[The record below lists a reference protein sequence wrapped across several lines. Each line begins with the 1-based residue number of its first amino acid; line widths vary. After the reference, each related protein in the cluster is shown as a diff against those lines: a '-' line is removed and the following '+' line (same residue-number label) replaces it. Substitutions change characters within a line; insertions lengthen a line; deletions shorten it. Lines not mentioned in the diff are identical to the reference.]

1 VEGNEPLPLEEVFGA
16 VGITYK
22 EKMAVKGIT
31 LGNIELGY
39 NPATQ
44 RIIVANTAKLND
56 FGRKMG
62 YQEKDEIK
70 SINGKELTVQNAQ
83 EVLTDF
89 RDNTKEGDPL
99 NIVVIRKDEKGQDK
113 EVKLT
118 QKVESVETEQRHAFV
133 PAESPTEAQI
143 TLRKAW
149 LGK

>member
-1 VEGNEPLPLEEVFGA
+1 
-16 VGITYK
+16 
-22 EKMAVKGIT
+22 
-31 LGNIELGY
+31 
-39 NPATQ
+39 
-44 RIIVANTAKLND
+44 
-56 FGRKMG
+56 MG

-99 NIVVIRKDEKGQDK
+99 NIVVIRKDDKGQDK

>member
-1 VEGNEPLPLEEVFGA
+1 
-16 VGITYK
+16 
-22 EKMAVKGIT
+22 MAVKGIT

-39 NPATQ
+39 NPETQ
-44 RIIVANTAKLND
+44 RIIVASTAKLND

-62 YQEKDEIK
+62 YQDKDEIK
-70 SINGKELTVQNAQ
+70 TLNGKELNVKNAQ

-99 NIVVIRKDEKGQDK
+99 EIVVIRKDDKGQDK

-118 QKVESVETEQRHAFV
+118 QKVEAVESEQRHAFV
-133 PAESPTEAQI
+133 PAENPTEAQ
-143 TLRKAW
+143 TALRKAW